1 MPVTAPRNPLF
12 DKKISMD
19 LNVKYIPYV
28 LRKVPALEQETPLRA
43 YIDDKKAYFFFKRMF
58 DVLISFVF
66 MVSVLSW
73 LLPVIALL
81 IKLDSSGPVF
91 FLQKRTGKG
100 GKAFTCY
107 KLRTMIVNGEA
118 DLWPALENDSRIT
131 RVGRVL
137 RKYNLDELPQFFNS
151 LLGSMSIVGP
161 RPHMIVDCNRFSC
174 EVPGYKFRNLV
185 RPGISGLA
193 QVKGFHGP
201 AVDTRDISLRYGWD
215 AFYVRNAAFLLDIR
229 IIRRTV
235 RLLIP

>member
-1 MPVTAPRNPLF
+1 
-12 DKKISMD
+12 MD

-28 LRKVPALEQETPLRA
+28 LRKAPALEQELPLRIF
-43 YIDDKKAYFFFKRMF
+43 IDDKKTYFFFKRAF
-58 DVLISFVF
+58 DIAASFLFIVF
-66 MVSVLSW
+66 VLSW
-73 LLPVIALL
+73 LLPVIGAL
-81 IKLDSSGPVF
+81 IKLDSRGPVF
-91 FLQKRTGKG
+91 FLQKRTGRG
-100 GKAFTCY
+100 GRAFTCY
-107 KLRTMIVNGEA
+107 KLRTMMPNKEA

-151 LLGSMSIVGP
+151 LAGSMSIVGP
-161 RPHMIVDCNRFSC
+161 RPHMVVDCNRFSF

-185 RPGISGLA
+185 KPGITGLA

-215 AFYVRNAAFLLDIR
+215 AFYVRNAAFLLDVR

-235 RLLIP
+235 RLLFP